1 MFYPFTIKADT
12 IQQLQ
17 LETGTYESAGE
28 APDKYTR
35 KAQLRQ
41 YLSSTNVLIDGKTL
55 KEILFL

>member
-12 IQQLQ
+12 IKQLQ
-17 LETGTYESAGE
+17 QETGTYASAGE

-41 YLSSTNVLIDGKTL
+41 YLASTKCLN
-55 KEILFL
+55 